1 MTSTEIR
8 RRRSDEP
15 APDLTDY
22 RVVHRAMT
30 VDLRRLADAAAEL
43 VERPDAERLALLRRY
58 LDAVSGEIESHHHV
72 EDEHVWPVLESLAG
86 ERTALVPLTED
97 HDRLDPL
104 LARVAELAGQ
114 DRATPELVAVLRE
127 IADLLVRHIADEER
141 DIFPIIS
148 DCLRVEDYQALQ
160 KRFRDNLRPRLLP
173 FLAPWAVR
181 HATPDERAVMVA
193 EAGLLLRVL
202 LALFERRFRADE
214 ARLFGTAA

>member
-1 MTSTEIR
+1 MTSTGIR
-8 RRRSDEP
+8 RRRDEP

-30 VDLRRLADAAAEL
+30 VDLRRLAGAAAEL
-43 VERPDAERLALLRRY
+43 VERPDPARLALLRRY
-58 LDAVSGEIESHHHV
+58 LAAVRGEVESHHHV
-72 EDEHVWPVLESLAG
+72 EDEHVWPVLEALAG

-104 LARVAELAGQ
+104 LARAAELAGR

-127 IADLLVRHIADEER
+127 IADLLTRHIADEER
-141 DIFPIIS
+141 DIFPIIT
-148 DCLRVEDYQALQ
+148 DCLRVADYRALQ
-160 KRFRDNLRPRLLP
+160 KRFRGNLRPRLLP

-181 HATPDERAVMVA
+181 HATPQERAEVVA
-193 EAGLLLRVL
+193 GAGLLLRVL

-214 ARLFGTAA
+214 ARLFGDAT